1 MRMLS
6 SITNRLSYYA
16 SVFAGVILVSMMG
29 LTFVDVI
36 GRAFGHP
43 VKGAYDIMCMLGAV
57 LAGFALPR
65 ASLQGAHVI
74 VDLVVD
80 RLPGKTQR
88 KMLIVTKLLGTVFF
102 LIGAFYMFLFGRN
115 LIMTN
120 TLTMTLRFPTYPVA
134 FCLAAACLIQC
145 LVLICQMFDVEGEN
159 DG

>member
-1 MRMLS
+1 MRMLLL
-6 SITNRLSYYA
+6 ITRRLSYYA
-16 SVFAGVILVSMMG
+16 SVIAGIILVSMMG

-36 GRAFGHP
+36 GRAFWYP

-80 RLPGKTQR
+80 RLPDKTQR
-88 KMLIVTKLLGTVFF
+88 NMLIATKLLGTVFF
-102 LIGAFYMFLFGRN
+102 LIGAFYLFLFGRN

-120 TLTMTLRFPTYPVA
+120 KLTMTLRFPTYPVA

-145 LVLICQMFDVEGEN
+145 LVLICQMFNVEGEN

>member
-1 MRMLS
+1 MRFFSLM
-6 SITNRLSYYA
+6 TNRLSYYA
-16 SVFAGVILVSMMG
+16 SLIAGIILVSMMG

-80 RLPGKTQR
+80 RLSGKTR
-88 KMLIVTKLLGTVFF
+88 RNLLITTKLMGTVFF
-102 LIGAFYMFLFGRN
+102 LIGAFYLFLFGRN

-134 FCLAAACLIQC
+134 FCLAAACLLQC
-145 LVLICQMFDVEGEN
+145 FVLICQMFDEEGEN

>member
-1 MRMLS
+1 MQLFS
-6 SITNRLSYYA
+6 LITRRLSYYA
-16 SVFAGVILVSMMG
+16 SVLAGVILVSMMG

-65 ASLQGAHVI
+65 ASLQGAHVM

-80 RLPGKTQR
+80 RLSGKAQ
-88 KMLIVTKLLGTVFF
+88 KNLLITTKLLGTIFF
-102 LIGAFYMFLFGRN
+102 LIGAFYFILFGRN
-115 LIMTN
+115 LIITN

-134 FCLAAACLIQC
+134 FCLATACLLQC
-145 LVLICQMFDVEGEN
+145 LVLIYQIFDGEGKN